1 MATGF
6 DSVSVCLSKG
16 LGTPAGSLVCG
27 SRALIKACHRFRK
40 MYGGGMRQAGILAA
54 AGLIALEESP
64 ERLHEDHANA
74 RLLAQGLAEIPGISI
89 DPESV
94 VTNIV
99 IVDVSATG
107 LSPQEICD
115 RLKGKGVLA
124 FGWDTVIRFVTHQH
138 ISRDDIGRAV
148 KAVSTS
154 VTPVSRKTE
163 AS

>member
-1 MATGF
+1 ML
-6 DSVSVCLSKG
+6 V
-16 LGTPAGSLVCG
+16 GSHDFIAEAR
-27 SRALIKACHRFRK
+27 SWRK
-40 MYGGGMRQAGILAA
+40 RLGGGMRQAGILAA

-64 ERLHEDHANA
+64 KRLHEDHANA